1 MQSCVLR
8 KRQAGDKIRLSEKS
22 GSKTLKKLLIEKKIP
37 ADKRDKLIVIA
48 DKNGVIAVQNI
59 GIDISRKPA
68 DGEILEIKIKG

>member
-1 MQSCVLR
+1 MC
-8 KRQAGDKIRLSEKS
+8 IRDRS